1 MKELFDYSYSIAPT
15 DWSKL
20 PESMKIEKVLNTVN
34 KLYFP
39 YTQLLWVPDGDLGED
54 EEKTF
59 KTYMEFANYTA
70 DTVGLDGL
78 NPLSMFWNTSSLGGY
93 GKRFTER
100 VKEIVWTILM
110 DIGYNPLDI
119 EWFRG
124 DNIYFSSHK
133 SRHVYLID
141 NKFERYGC
149 NIRYVIGDKMT
160 QWDSWKLGFI
170 DMMVKIMDKVVDITN
185 KNKLPF

>member
-20 PESMKIEKVLNTVN
+20 PESMKIEKVLNTVD

-39 YTQLLWVPDGDLGED
+39 YTQLLWVPDGDLGGD

-59 KTYMEFANYTA
+59 KTYMEFADYTA
-70 DTVGLDGL
+70 NTVGLDDL

-93 GKRFTER
+93 GISFTKR
-100 VKEIVWTILM
+100 VKEIVWSIITDMYANLS
-110 DIGYNPLDI
+110 DFD
-119 EWFRG
+119 WFMS
-124 DNIYFSSHK
+124 DFICFDYHK
-133 SRHVYLID
+133 SRHIYLVD
-141 NKFERYGC
+141 RKFERYG
-149 NIRYVIGDKMT
+149 NIIRYEVGDKMS

-170 DMMVKIMDKVVDITN
+170 DVMVKIMDKVMDITN
-185 KNKLPF
+185 ENKLPF